1 MKDNPF
7 DIMCLTETWLNSSDK
22 DDELIIEGYNLIR
35 NDREAAH
42 RGGGTAIY
50 YNSKLWARQRTDLSC
65 DLDIEATCLEVTFKN
80 RSKMLV
86 CSTYCPDKDS
96 YRDYKP
102 NLETM
107 LERASV
113 EGIEQMY
120 LGDLNQDLLPKRLST
135 DARDLVQL
143 FTSYQFTQLIK
154 DPTRITAHSQ
164 TLLDHIYTTDKDKV
178 RASGV
183 MQCSISDHSLI
194 YLIRRAKKQRGP
206 SKIIHYRN
214 FKSYSSENYQSDLQ
228 SALGK
233 MLTLL

>member
-1 MKDNPF
+1 
-7 DIMCLTETWLNSSDK
+7 
-22 DDELIIEGYNLIR
+22 
-35 NDREAAH
+35 
-42 RGGGTAIY
+42 
-50 YNSKLWARQRTDLSC
+50 
-65 DLDIEATCLEVTFKN
+65 
-80 RSKMLV
+80 MLV
-86 CSTYCPDKDS
+86 CTTYCPDKDS

-102 NLETM
+102 NLETT

-113 EGIEQMY
+113 EDIEQMY

-143 FTSYQFTQLIK
+143 FTFYQFTQLIK
-154 DPTRITAHSQ
+154 DPTRITTHLQ

-183 MQCSISDHSLI
+183 MQCSISNHSLI

-228 SALGK
+228 SVSWEDVNTSPTVDDALEAFITTFRNVSDRHALLATRRVRAATLPW
-233 MLTLL
+233 LTSDIRDMMGTRDYHHKRAQRTKNSHDWSV